1 MVRRAL
7 LALTLAGA
15 GAAACG
21 GHPDPAGAAGGPSPL
36 EYAALRP
43 DQAAIVGLP
52 DVYTTD
58 SLLGRRVRVL
68 GWCAE
73 APGLLAGRRSGVW
86 ILATPDT
93 SIEVRGLVPPACSP
107 RLARQIL
114 VLVFVQVVP
123 AMPDS
128 SERLL
133 LRLPE

>member
-36 EYAALRP
+36 QNALRA

-52 DVYTTD
+52 DIYTTD

-107 RLARQIL
+107 RLARQML

-128 SERLL
+128 GARLL

>member
-1 MVRRAL
+1 MVRRTL

-36 EYAALRP
+36 QNALRA

-107 RLARQIL
+107 RLARQML